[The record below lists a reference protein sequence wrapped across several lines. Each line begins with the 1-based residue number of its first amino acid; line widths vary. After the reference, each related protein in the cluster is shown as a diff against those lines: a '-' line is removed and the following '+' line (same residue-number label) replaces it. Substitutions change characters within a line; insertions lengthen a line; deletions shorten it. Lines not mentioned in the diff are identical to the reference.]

1 MILPELSD
9 SLSHPSLA
17 RALKLAAI
25 CVAISL
31 VLGCAKPQETAR
43 PNSPEVTVGRPV
55 KADLI
60 EWDQFTGRLDAVE
73 TVEVRARVS
82 GYLESANFREGAIV
96 KKGDLLFV
104 IDPRPFEAEL
114 QRAEGERAR
123 AQARLDLAALRL
135 ERQRLLLETAS
146 VSQDAYDERA
156 AEERQAKADV
166 QAAKAAVEAARLNVE
181 FTRVKAPIAGRI
193 SRVVVTEGNLIT
205 GGTAQATLLTTVV
218 SLDPIYCYFDSDE
231 RTYLKYVRLA
241 REQRRPN
248 SPNSRIPVYLG
259 LADEEGFP
267 HTGHIDFVDN
277 RIDPNTGTMRVRATF
292 PNEDHSLTP
301 GLFARVR
308 VPGSD
313 ILRALLVPDEAI
325 GSDQTNRFVYVVDEQ
340 NMVDRR
346 PVQLG
351 SSEEG
356 LRFIREGLS
365 PTDRV
370 VVKGLQRLRPGIK
383 VNPVEEK
390 ITVKKKELVPE
401 EYEALLK
408 ELGMSG
414 SSRPEG

>member
-1 MILPELSD
+1 M
-9 SLSHPSLA
+9 
-17 RALKLAAI
+17 ALRLAAI
-25 CVAISL
+25 CVAFSL
-31 VLGCAKPQETAR
+31 VLGCAKPQEAAQ
-43 PNSPEVTVGRPV
+43 PNPPTVTVGRPV

-60 EWDQFTGRLDAVE
+60 EWDQFTGRLDAGDAVA
-73 TVEVRARVS
+73 VRARVS
-82 GYLESANFREGAIV
+82 GYLESANFQQGAIV
-96 KKGDLLFV
+96 NKGDPLFV
-104 IDPRPFEAEL
+104 IDPRPFVAEL
-114 QRAEGERAR
+114 ERAEGESAR
-123 AQARLDLAALRL
+123 AQARLDLATLRL

-156 AEERQAKADV
+156 AEERQAAADV

-181 FTRVKAPIAGRI
+181 FTEVKSPIGGRI
-193 SRVVVTEGNLIT
+193 SRVLVTEGNLIT

-218 SLDPIYCYFDSDE
+218 SLDPIYCYFDADE
-231 RTYLKYVRLA
+231 RTYLKYARLA

-267 HTGHIDFVDN
+267 HQGHIDFVDN
-277 RIDPNTGTMRVRATF
+277 RIDPNAGTMRVRGIF
-292 PNEDHSLTP
+292 PNKDHSLTP

-356 LRFIREGLS
+356 LRVIREGLS
-365 PTDRV
+365 PADRV
-370 VVKGLQRLRPGIK
+370 VVKGLQRIRPGIK
-383 VNPVEEK
+383 VDPVEEK